1 MPDSKMVKARLEEVG
16 GAGSL
21 EFKFNPSEISVSK
34 SAGWNAAPRSM
45 NTKAG
50 GKPEYTGSQPRTV
63 SLQIFFDDW
72 ESIVGDVTKQVEL
85 LFEWCTPSR
94 LSLAA
99 RSTSHPRSDSSG
111 EATYRW
117 RRGPSTSKRSMR
129 NTPCSDAPAIPFAP
143 PSASASRSFRTIYPA
158 RIRPPDRSTPGAPT

>member
-1 MPDSKMVKARLEEVG
+1 MPDAKMVKARLEEVG

-94 LSLAA
+94 LSFSSQKHQPPALRFIWGSNIPMATRTFYLEKVDA
-99 RSTSHPRSDSSG
+99 KYTMFGRTGNRSEERRVGKECRS
-111 EATYRW
+111 RW
-117 RRGPSTSKRSMR
+117 SP
-129 NTPCSDAPAIPFAP
+129 
-143 PSASASRSFRTIYPA
+143 YH
-158 RIRPPDRSTPGAPT
+158 

>member
-50 GKPEYTGSQPRTV
+50 GKPEVMTR
-63 SLQIFFDDW
+63 
-72 ESIVGDVTKQVEL
+72 
-85 LFEWCTPSR
+85 
-94 LSLAA
+94 
-99 RSTSHPRSDSSG
+99 
-111 EATYRW
+111 
-117 RRGPSTSKRSMR
+117 
-129 NTPCSDAPAIPFAP
+129 AI
-143 PSASASRSFRTIYPA
+143 R
-158 RIRPPDRSTPGAPT
+158 